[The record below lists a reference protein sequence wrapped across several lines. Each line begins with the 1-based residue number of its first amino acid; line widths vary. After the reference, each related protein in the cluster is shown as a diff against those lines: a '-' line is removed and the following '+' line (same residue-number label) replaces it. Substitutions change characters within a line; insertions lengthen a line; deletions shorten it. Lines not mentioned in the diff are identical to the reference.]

1 MTCQGLYSSTTLEIT
16 SCVGDASRRSPK
28 PMHFASFELHFQDDG
43 AYTLHEAGRAVLIDA
58 HHVELRRAG
67 TTLTYSRPVVSAD
80 RGMSIRLSRPLLD
93 ALLPRDAG
101 GAPVEFP
108 SGVLRLRS
116 SGFGELRSLRRAID
130 DCSTNAA
137 EQIEQRT
144 IALLAG
150 ILGAAV
156 RRVSMAGESR
166 RPATCT
172 RHVEAVER
180 AKEFLAERIHE
191 RPTLLAAAKTADYA
205 PHHLERIFR
214 AETGLSVHQYLNEL
228 RLRQAAGRLDEGA
241 GNLSSLALDLGFSS
255 QSHFTTAFRARFGC
269 PPGAYR
275 PRRASSRRHE
285 DLEPSRVSR
294 RAPAP

>member
-1 MTCQGLYSSTTLEIT
+1 
-16 SCVGDASRRSPK
+16 
-28 PMHFASFELHFQDDG
+28 MHFASSELHFQDDG

-80 RGMSIRLSRPLLD
+80 RGMSIRLSPALVD
-93 ALLPRDAG
+93 ALLPRNG
-101 GAPVEFP
+101 GGGRVEFP
-108 SGVLRLRS
+108 SGVLRLGS
-116 SGFGELRSLRRAID
+116 SGFVELRALRRAID
-130 DCSTNAA
+130 DPSTNAA
-137 EQIEQRT
+137 EQIEQRA

-150 ILGAAV
+150 ILGAV
-156 RRVSMAGESR
+156 LR
-166 RPATCT
+166 RPSVAGARRRLTT
-172 RHVEAVER
+172 SARHIEAVER

-191 RPTLLAAAKTADYA
+191 QPTLLAAAKTAAYA

-228 RLRQAAGRLDEGA
+228 RLRQAAVRLDEGA
-241 GNLSSLALDLGFSS
+241 GNLSRLALDLGFSS

-269 PPGAYR
+269 APGAYR